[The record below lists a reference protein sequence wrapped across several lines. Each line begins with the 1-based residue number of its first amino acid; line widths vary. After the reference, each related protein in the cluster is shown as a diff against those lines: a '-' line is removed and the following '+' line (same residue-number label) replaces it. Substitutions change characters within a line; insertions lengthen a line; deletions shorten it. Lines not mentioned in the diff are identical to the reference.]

1 MLSPTLSPRRVAVL
15 GGGLTGL
22 AAAHRLGELAVKSGV
37 RLETTLF
44 EGAERTGGVFGTREV
59 EGFRVEFG
67 ADSFITN
74 KPWCLDLCR
83 RLGLDD
89 RLISTDATYRRS
101 LVLSRG
107 KPVAVPDGFQLLTPV
122 RLGPILK
129 SPLFSPLGKLR
140 MACELFIPARK
151 DEADESLADFARR
164 RFGTE
169 ALERIIQPMVG
180 GIYTSDPERLS
191 MRATMERFVALER
204 EHGSVIRGMRAEQAR
219 QPDSSDPAASGARYG
234 LFASLKTGMHELQDR
249 LAERIVE
256 QGTNV
261 RTDTRVTRLTRGDGP
276 AWSVTV
282 STKGAEETL
291 PFDAVV
297 LALPA
302 WEAASLLGAVAPA
315 LAADLGGIEYASTAI
330 VVSGHALSDITHPL
344 DAFGLVIPAREK
356 RRILAVSFTSR
367 KFADRAP
374 AGCVQLRTFVGGAMQ
389 PELLEQSDDEI
400 VRMVRDEFAEIL
412 GVRGE
417 PRFAVVARWR
427 RAMPQYHVGH
437 LDRVLRI
444 ERLAS
449 AIPGFALAGNAY
461 RGVGLPDV
469 IHSGEQAAERVA
481 G

>member
-1 MLSPTLSPRRVAVL
+1 M
-15 GGGLTGL
+15 TGL
-22 AAAHRLGELAVKSGV
+22 AAAHRLGELAASRGV
-37 RLETTLF
+37 CLETTLY
-44 EGAERTGGVFGTREV
+44 EAAAKTGGVFGTREID
-59 EGFRVEFG
+59 GFRVELG

-74 KPWCLDLCR
+74 KPWGLELCR
-83 RLGLDD
+83 RLGLEDS
-89 RLISTDATYRRS
+89 LIATDATYRRS

-107 KPVAVPDGFQLLTPV
+107 TPLGVPDGFQLLTPV
-122 RLGPILK
+122 RIGPILK

-140 MACELFIPARK
+140 MAAELCIPARQ
-151 DEADESLADFARR
+151 DDSDESLADFARR
-164 RFGTE
+164 RFGKE

-191 MRATMERFVALER
+191 MRATMERFVAMER

-219 QPDSSDPAASGARYG
+219 QPDARDPGASGARYG

-249 LAERIVE
+249 LVERIAD
-256 QGTNV
+256 QGTSV
-261 RTDTRVTRLTRGDGP
+261 SREARVTRLARDG
-276 AWSVTV
+276 AGRWMVTA
-282 STKGAEETL
+282 SGRDQT
-291 PFDAVV
+291 FDAVIV
-297 LALPA
+297 ALPA
-302 WEAASLLGAVAPA
+302 WEAASLLTDVAPA
-315 LAADLGGIEYASTAI
+315 LAADLGAIEYASTAI
-330 VVSGHALSDITHPL
+330 VVSGHALSDIAHPL

-389 PELLEQSDDEI
+389 PELLAQSDEDI
-400 VRMVRDEFAEIL
+400 VRMVREELADIL

-417 PRFAVVARWR
+417 PRFAVVARWN

-444 ERLAS
+444 ERMAS
-449 AIPGFALAGNAY
+449 AMPGFALAGNAY

-469 IHSGEQAAERVA
+469 IHSGELAAERVA
-481 G
+481 GLSGCSPPREQGGRP